1 MTATAQHYEQLL
13 APIYE
18 WMAGGAE
25 AALAAGAADLAG
37 LLPSPGLCLDLG
49 AGFGMHAIPLAAAGF
64 EVIAIDSSA
73 HLLARLQEL
82 AGSLPIQFVC
92 GDLLDFPEHL
102 PTGTKATLI
111 VCMGDTLTHLSSPEE
126 VDRLASLAYE
136 YLAPGGRFLA
146 TFRDY
151 SQPLQGDRR
160 FIPVRS
166 DQSRILTCFLE
177 EQGDRICVH
186 DILHE
191 WQGDQWTMQVSHYL
205 KLRLAPEMVRQ
216 MFADKGFIVQIEAAS
231 RGMLRVICDRP

>member
-1 MTATAQHYEQLL
+1 MASTDQHYEQLL

-25 AALAAGAADLAG
+25 AALTAGAADLEG
-37 LLPSPGLCLDLG
+37 LLHSPGLCLDLG
-49 AGFGMHAIPLAAAGF
+49 AGFGMHAIPLAQAGF

-73 HLLARLQEL
+73 QLLARLQEL
-82 AGSLPIQFVC
+82 AGSLPIQSVC
-92 GDLLDFPEHL
+92 ADLLDFPEHL
-102 PTGTKATLI
+102 PAGRKPSLI
-111 VCMGDTLTHLSSPEE
+111 VCMGDTLTHLDSLEA
-126 VDRLASLAYE
+126 VDRLASLAAE
-136 YLAPGGRFLA
+136 HLAPGGRFLA

-191 WQGDQWTMQVSHYL
+191 RQGDQWTMQVNHYL
-205 KLRLAPEMVRQ
+205 QLRLAPETVRQ
-216 MFADKGFIVQIEAAS
+216 IFVDKGFMTQIEAVP
-231 RGMLRVICDRP
+231 RGMLRLISDRH